1 MRLLRAAG
9 NCLLVVAKGI
19 QAVVS
24 ARGQLLE
31 PGGVW
36 VIEVRGQLLRAREQL
51 LRVRGVRDEF
61 WGLVGHC

>member
-9 NCLLVVAKGI
+9 NCSLVVAKGI

-24 ARGQLLE
+24 ARRQLLE

-36 VIEVRGQLLRAREQL
+36 VIEVRGQLLR
-51 LRVRGVRDEF
+51 VRGVRDEF